1 MAYNRLGVKVRI
13 IEFTDR
19 VLRTQTPDI
28 SEVLENQMRNEGI
41 EILPNFRAVKF
52 EKQGNETIIH
62 CKCPDGSF
70 TQIIEKGK
78 ILFEHT

>member
-1 MAYNRLGVKVRI
+1 MGAGYIGLEIAMAYNRLGVKVRI

-28 SEVLENQMRNEGI
+28 SEALETQMRKEGI

-52 EKQGNETIIH
+52 EKQGM
-62 CKCPDGSF
+62 KQSF
-70 TQIIEKGK
+70 IVNVLTVHLRK
-78 ILFEHT
+78 L